1 MNIEKIQKENNMTL
15 MQIIVWILIGLFL
28 IVGCLNILLVHPV
41 PGIFY
46 IVLALTYLPQTN
58 KLLKKNLKFQIPDL
72 LKIIFGLVVLWGT
85 LAVGDLAEL
94 FGL

>member
-1 MNIEKIQKENNMTL
+1 

-41 PGIFY
+41 SGIFY